1 MVRGRDACWEHC
13 VLVDATRQKVRCN
26 YCRREFS
33 GGVYRMK
40 FHLAQI
46 KNKDIIPCSEVPDD
60 VRDHIQSMLNTP
72 KRQKTPKKPKM
83 DKVVANGQQ
92 SSSSSSGGLHPNHA
106 SSGQHGSTCPSL
118 LLPLPPPSE
127 QPAVDDSQKK
137 KQDDADKKIAVFF
150 FHNSI
155 PFSAVKSM
163 YYQEMVDAIL
173 VCDVGYR
180 APSYEKLRSTLLEKV
195 KGDIHDCYKKHR
207 DEWKETGCTVMCDC
221 WSDSRTKSFV
231 IFSVTCPKGTLF
243 LKSVDVSGHEDD
255 ASYLFELLESVV
267 LEVGLENVIQVIT
280 DSAASYV
287 YAGRLLMAKY
297 SSLFWSPCAS
307 YCIDKMLEDI
317 SKEEWVGTVLE
328 DAKSIAQYIY
338 SHAWILNMMRKFTG
352 GRELMRPRVTRF
364 VTNYLTLRS
373 IVIQEENLK
382 HMFSHSEWLSSSY
395 SRCSDA
401 LAIKSLLDLDRF
413 WKSAHEAVS
422 MSEPLVKI
430 LRIVDGD
437 MPAMGYIYEGIER
450 AKVSIKAYYKGIE
463 EKYMPVWDIIDRRWN
478 VQLHSPLHAA
488 AAFLNPSIFY
498 NPNFKIDLRM
508 RNGFQEA
515 MLKLATTDKDKI
527 EITKEHPVY
536 INAQGAIGT
545 DFAIMGRTLNAP
557 GMRKLQINSFSYHV
571 LYYTGRRETI

>member
-180 APSYEKLRSTLLEKV
+180 APSYEKLRS
-195 KGDIHDCYKKHR
+195 IQISMPNR
-207 DEWKETGCTVMCDC
+207 
-221 WSDSRTKSFV
+221 KSKINFV
-231 IFSVTCPKGTLF
+231 DRIRIF
-243 LKSVDVSGHEDD
+243 
-255 ASYLFELLESVV
+255 
-267 LEVGLENVIQVIT
+267 
-280 DSAASYV
+280 
-287 YAGRLLMAKY
+287 
-297 SSLFWSPCAS
+297 
-307 YCIDKMLEDI
+307 
-317 SKEEWVGTVLE
+317 
-328 DAKSIAQYIY
+328 
-338 SHAWILNMMRKFTG
+338 
-352 GRELMRPRVTRF
+352 
-364 VTNYLTLRS
+364 
-373 IVIQEENLK
+373 
-382 HMFSHSEWLSSSY
+382 
-395 SRCSDA
+395 
-401 LAIKSLLDLDRF
+401 
-413 WKSAHEAVS
+413 
-422 MSEPLVKI
+422 
-430 LRIVDGD
+430 
-437 MPAMGYIYEGIER
+437 
-450 AKVSIKAYYKGIE
+450 
-463 EKYMPVWDIIDRRWN
+463 
-478 VQLHSPLHAA
+478 
-488 AAFLNPSIFY
+488 
-498 NPNFKIDLRM
+498 
-508 RNGFQEA
+508 
-515 MLKLATTDKDKI
+515 
-527 EITKEHPVY
+527 
-536 INAQGAIGT
+536 
-545 DFAIMGRTLNAP
+545 
-557 GMRKLQINSFSYHV
+557 
-571 LYYTGRRETI
+571 